1 MSLEVLRYPLLM
13 ALVSVPNGEDPGM
26 LMLSVCIVLLVL
38 AGRGG
43 KGAGRR
49 GREGSYSGAV
59 VHGQETSKDGD
70 LKLCTKSR
78 HSK

>member
-13 ALVSVPNGEDPGM
+13 ALVSVPDGEDPGM

-43 KGAGRR
+43 KGAGCR

-59 VHGQETSKDGD
+59 VFGQETSQDRN
-70 LKLCTKSR
+70 LQLCTKSR